1 VALAVKVT
9 IAGLALGLAAVA
21 ASAPAAGAAAAL
33 APAAGAAAAVSSGP
47 GTQLWV
53 SRYNGPGNGADGTHS
68 VAVSPDGT
76 TVYVTGYTD
85 VGSLNYDYGTV
96 AYDTAT
102 GAQIWASQ
110 YGPDNG
116 SIAAQVAVSPDGKE
130 VFVTGKSMGQ
140 GSNYDYATVAY
151 DAASGTQLW
160 SGRYNGPA
168 SNVDAATGLAVSP
181 DGQTVFVTGTSWSAT
196 SGEDYVTI
204 AYDAA
209 TGAQLWIK
217 SYNGPGNRNDV
228 AGAVAV
234 APGDDAVYVT
244 GTSQNASSGYDY
256 ATVAYSATTGAQL
269 WLSRFSSA
277 LGLNFAAAL
286 AVSPTT
292 GAVFVTGYS
301 KASATFADYATI
313 SYNGATGARLWIKRY
328 NDASNGNDQATALSV
343 SPDGNSVFVTG
354 ESSGSNGLDYA
365 TLAYSAA
372 TGARLWASRYNGPAN
387 GDDTPSAVTV
397 SPDSNT
403 VYVTGASQGVA
414 SGTGYDYATAA
425 YGAATGARLWVK
437 RYNGPGN
444 ANDRAYSAA
453 VSPATG
459 TVFVTGLS
467 AGSGGSADDA
477 TIAYHG

>member
-1 VALAVKVT
+1 VALAVKAA
-9 IAGLALGLAAVA
+9 IAVLAVGLAAVA
-21 ASAPAAGAAAAL
+21 GLVPAAGAAAAE
-33 APAAGAAAAVSSGP
+33 SSGP

-53 SRYNGPGNGADGTHS
+53 SRYNGLGNGSDGARS
-68 VAVSPDGT
+68 VAVSPDGN

-85 VGSLNYDYGTV
+85 VSSLNYDYGTV
-96 AYDTAT
+96 AYNAAT
-102 GAQIWASQ
+102 GAQLWASQ

-116 SIAAQVAVSPDGKE
+116 SYAAQVAVSPDGKE
-130 VFVTGKSMGQ
+130 VFVTGRSTGQ

-151 DAASGTQLW
+151 DAASGAQLW
-160 SGRYNGPA
+160 SERYNGAA
-168 SNVDAATGLAVSP
+168 SNYDAAAALAVSP
-181 DGQTVFVTGTSWSAT
+181 GGQTVFVTGTSWSAT

-228 AGAVAV
+228 ADSVAV
-234 APGDDAVYVT
+234 APGGDAVYVT
-244 GTSQNASSGYDY
+244 GTSQNANLGYDY
-256 ATVAYSATTGAQL
+256 ATVAYSASTGTQL
-269 WLSRFSSA
+269 WLGRFSSA

-328 NDASNGNDQATALSV
+328 NGLANGNDQATALAV
-343 SPDGNSVFVTG
+343 SPDGNSLFVTG
-354 ESSGSNGLDYA
+354 ESSGSHGLDYA
-365 TLAYSAA
+365 TIAYTTS
-372 TGARLWASRYNGPAN
+372 GERLWARHYNGPAN
-387 GDDTPSAVTV
+387 GDDTPTAVTV
-397 SPDSNT
+397 SPDGKT
-403 VYVTGASQGVA
+403 VYVTGSSQGVA

-425 YGAATGARLWVK
+425 YGATNGAQLWIK
-437 RYNGPGN
+437 RYNGPSN
-444 ANDRAYSAA
+444 VNDRANSVA

-467 AGSGGSADDA
+467 GGSGSSADDA

>member
-1 VALAVKVT
+1 MALAVVALAVKAT
-9 IAGLALGLAAVA
+9 IAGLALGLAAA
-21 ASAPAAGAAAAL
+21 AGMVPAAGAAAAMS
-33 APAAGAAAAVSSGP
+33 PGP

-53 SRYNGPGNGADGTHS
+53 SRYNGLGNGGDGARS
-68 VAVSPDGT
+68 VAVSPDGN

-85 VGSLNYDYGTV
+85 VSSLNYDYGTV
-96 AYDTAT
+96 AYNAAT
-102 GAQIWASQ
+102 GAQLWASQ

-116 SIAAQVAVSPDGKE
+116 SYAAQVAVSPDGKE
-130 VFVTGKSMGQ
+130 VFVTGRSTGQ

-151 DAASGTQLW
+151 DAASGAQLW
-160 SGRYNGPA
+160 SERYNGPA
-168 SNVDAATGLAVSP
+168 SNHDAAAALTVSP
-181 DGQTVFVTGTSWSAT
+181 GGQTVFVTGTSWSAT

-217 SYNGPGNRNDV
+217 GYNGPGNRNDV
-228 AGAVAV
+228 ADSVAV
-234 APGDDAVYVT
+234 APGGDAVYVT

-301 KASATFADYATI
+301 KTNTTFADYATI

-354 ESSGSNGLDYA
+354 ESSGSHGLDYA
-365 TLAYSAA
+365 TVAYSTA
-372 TGARLWASRYNGPAN
+372 TGARLWASRYNGPAS
-387 GDDTPSAVTV
+387 GDDTPTAVTV
-397 SPDSNT
+397 GPDGGST
-403 VYVTGASQGVA
+403 VYVTGASQGA
-414 SGTGYDYATAA
+414 SPGYDYATVA
-425 YGAATGARLWVK
+425 YGAATGTRLWAK

-444 ANDRAYSAA
+444 ANDTANSVA

-467 AGSGGSADDA
+467 VGSGSSADDA